1 MIKNSL
7 RCKVLSGLKISVQ
20 LVKVRRSSRH
30 GICKYIIGFAMSCS
44 WLVESGVQGEDTL
57 THFQWWDRGLN
68 SMEDV
73 SRLLC
78 YSVFFNSIGCRL
90 FHIFCVW
97 TLFLSQIILCGIVV
111 AMQQELCMF
120 FSSVIS
126 SFMEKWVA
134 KKSCLYIRFLLDQFL
149 WQDQIIFPQE
159 ATFKKVISSPACI
172 FNLSIISLIF
182 LELAEWL
189 HSKLLCCGIYL
200 IS

>member
-7 RCKVLSGLKISVQ
+7 RCKVLSGLKNSVQ
-20 LVKVRRSSRH
+20 LVKEVKRSSRH
-30 GICKYIIGFAMSCS
+30 GICKCIIGFAMSCS

-73 SRLLC
+73 SRLLY
-78 YSVFFNSIGCRL
+78 YSVLFNSIGCRL

-97 TLFLSQIILCGIVV
+97 TLFLSQIILRGIVV
-111 AMQQELCMF
+111 AMQQQLCMF

-159 ATFKKVISSPACI
+159 ATFKKVISSPAPF
-172 FNLSIISLIF
+172 FNLSIISF
-182 LELAEWL
+182 DF
-189 HSKLLCCGIYL
+189 SGTGRMVTF
-200 IS
+200 